1 CFFESACLLCCVAC
15 LGLDAW
21 IEGFCVFFQAEDG
34 IRDFHVTGVQT
45 CALPILTGA
54 AGTGDAVG
62 AGEASC
68 SAAAS
73 GAGGSAAS
81 LPGPAAGCAP
91 SSGCS
96 VGSVGLSC
104 AGALTVSISTSTS
117 SSSEVVGSTTDSAGC
132 ASSSVSGG

>member
-81 LPGPAAGCAP
+81 LPGRSEERRVGKECRTWRAGKEE
-91 SSGCS
+91 ST
-96 VGSVGLSC
+96 VGTESLRSKATTSRSC
-104 AGALTVSISTSTS
+104 AY
-117 SSSEVVGSTTDSAGC
+117 
-132 ASSSVSGG
+132 